1 MRLFLYTQHTAL
13 HSVEITLKFIIIIF
27 IYCYWVVTRWQ
38 WCLYMCVC
46 VCLVCRSICSS
57 TQHKKYQVSHKHSCF
72 SWRCAHSR
80 PKHVEID
87 KYIKNK
93 LCTELALFTKI
104 CSDARSI
111 KHKIKD
117 ITWKVSQKMRSK
129 HYVMVCVCVCVC
141 VLQFWCI
148 VLRIFMA
155 VADVLVDAS
164 DSTDV
169 QPLSKT
175 CKFQLFEL
183 LTNNRHYSW
192 VSICQRTKNKG

>member
-1 MRLFLYTQHTAL
+1 MRLFLYTQHTVL

-129 HYVMVCVCVCVC
+129 HYVMVCVCVCVFYNFG
-141 VLQFWCI
+141 VLFWEFLWQWQTFLWMLLI
-148 VLRIFMA
+148 VLMF
-155 VADVLVDAS
+155 S
-164 DSTDV
+164 HC
-169 QPLSKT
+169 QKP
-175 CKFQLFEL
+175 
-183 LTNNRHYSW
+183 
-192 VSICQRTKNKG
+192 VSSNYLNC